1 MPKERIVRSTGT
13 PAASTATPSERH
25 PAERH
30 VRGAGAV
37 AAQDD
42 LVEGIATPSRA
53 RGRRRCR
60 RGAWRWR
67 RSVPTPC
74 PVHRPATPAARRPR
88 PSPPPRSAADVGGP
102 ATSTSSTTSSG
113 QTLAM
118 ASAMPGVRTTRTDP
132 GAVGPHARAD
142 RWAFRP
148 EADDVLPAVQHADRP
163 PVAVGQTPGDVG
175 DLARHLAAEG
185 TAVGQRRH
193 RITARLA
200 PRCVGLEVAGFDPRR
215 LQRAV
220 PVARWHVDR
229 PRQRRCRAPSL
240 HLAGHPPR
248 LAERLADVPL
258 PVGAASSDQC
268 ILGRRV
274 VGEPGPAECHMGADR
289 LGAAALQP
297 RPLARPV
304 LSDVA
309 ESGEIRRTERCRRS
323 VRHPVHRHRWA
334 ARARCTASTD
344 VRSSIAATRTMIP
357 GVQNPHCDA
366 PLAVNASA
374 HATASGS
381 PSTVV
386 TSRPATRPTGVTH
399 ETRGLPSTSTV
410 QHPHCP
416 CGLHPSL
423 AERAPRRSRRTSRRE
438 TSVSAIST
446 GRPSRRKEIRRSS
459 DHSRRCGWRWGW

>member
-1 MPKERIVRSTGT
+1 MPSTRT
-13 PAASTATPSERH
+13 PAPI
-25 PAERH
+25 
-30 VRGAGAV
+30 G
-37 AAQDD
+37 
-42 LVEGIATPSRA
+42 
-53 RGRRRCR
+53 GRFGPRR
-60 RGAWRWR
+60 
-67 RSVPTPC
+67 
-74 PVHRPATPAARRPR
+74 
-88 PSPPPRSAADVGGP
+88 
-102 ATSTSSTTSSG
+102 TTSS
-113 QTLAM
+113 LLY
-118 ASAMPGVRTTRTDP
+118 STRT
-132 GAVGPHARAD
+132 G
-142 RWAFRP
+142 
-148 EADDVLPAVQHADRP
+148 P
-163 PVAVGQTPGDVG
+163 PVAIGQTPGDVG
-175 DLARHLAAEG
+175 DLARHLAPEG

-215 LQRAV
+215 LQRPV
-220 PVARWHVDR
+220 PVTRWRVDR

-240 HLAGHPPR
+240 HLGGHPPR
-248 LAERLADVPL
+248 LGQRLADVPL
-258 PVGAASSDQC
+258 PVGAAQQRPAHPRAPC
-268 ILGRRV
+268 RRRTRPCRVPRGRRPTGRSRPPTAPARSTCP
-274 VGEPGPAECHMGADR
+274 VG
-289 LGAAALQP
+289 
-297 RPLARPV
+297 
-304 LSDVA
+304 
-309 ESGEIRRTERCRRS
+309 CRGIGRDPKDS
-323 VRHPVHRHRWA
+323 TVSTMVRHPVHRHRWA